1 MNRPY
6 LFELTDNEVTIIL
19 NSLRNS
25 NLTIR
30 ETLFLTL
37 GTEQHTGMDHTCN
50 AFYNVEQKIFHER
63 KRQLEERAKDQ
74 K

>member
-1 MNRPY
+1 MTREY
-6 LFELTDNEVTIIL
+6 TFTLTDNEVAILL

-25 NLTIR
+25 NLTLK

-37 GTEQHTGMDHTCN
+37 GTGQSTGLHDAVS
-50 AFYNVEQKIFHER
+50 AFYALEQKIFHAHR
-63 KRQLEERAKDQ
+63 DQLKELTKDQ

>member
-1 MNRPY
+1 MPLPY

-30 ETLFLTL
+30 ETQFLTL
-37 GTEQHTGMDHTCN
+37 GTQQHTGMDHACKT
-50 AFYNVEQKIFHER
+50 FYDLEQKIFHER